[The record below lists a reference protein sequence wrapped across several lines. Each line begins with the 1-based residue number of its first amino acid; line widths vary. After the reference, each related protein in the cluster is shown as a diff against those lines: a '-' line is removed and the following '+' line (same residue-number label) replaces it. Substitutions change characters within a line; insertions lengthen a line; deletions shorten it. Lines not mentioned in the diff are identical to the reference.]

1 MTKTLY
7 LMRHGE
13 TLFNVQKRIQGWCDS
28 PLTEAGIEQARLARK
43 FFETEGICFDHLY
56 SSTSERAS
64 DTLELATA
72 RTDYKRLKGL
82 KEWNFGR
89 MEGQQ
94 EYLHPNRRPD
104 QRSHEDFYLLYD
116 GDEEQEIKTRISE
129 AVRGIF
135 QEMKEGEI
143 ALAVSHAG
151 AIMQYFLS
159 LKLEKHPD
167 LHFSN
172 CCVFHYQLTG
182 KEMSLVRIIDPVNQ
196 KIYVTH

>member
-1 MTKTLY
+1 MSKTLY

-28 PLTEAGIEQARLARK
+28 PLTEAGEEQARQART
-43 FFETEGICFDHLY
+43 FFEGEGIQFDRLY
-56 SSTSERAS
+56 ASTSERAS
-64 DTLELATA
+64 DTLELATG
-72 RTDYKRLKGL
+72 RTDYQRLKGL

-104 QRSHEDFYLLYD
+104 QTSHEDFYVLYD
-116 GDEEQEIKTRISE
+116 GDGVNDVQQRMAET
-129 AVRGIF
+129 VGGIF
-135 QEMKEGEI
+135 EELEEGQV

-159 LKLEKHPD
+159 LKLDQHPE

-172 CCVFHYQLTG
+172 CCIFHYQLTDG
-182 KEMSLVRIIDPVNQ
+182 FMTLVRIINPVSGQ
-196 KIYVTH
+196 IYQ